1 MSYCTSSEAKDQ
13 VLVKVIA
20 QAGWTDPTDINTRI
34 AEADAV
40 IDAALAAVGYTVP
53 FTTVPALVK
62 QLSILYT
69 RYAVI
74 RDAYKNSAPSQGG
87 AAGWEPYKDAFDELL
102 KKLVGGELII
112 PSVAKASGGVQISTL
127 EVKRALTMD
136 EPEDLGP
143 SVDSSYTDP
152 SVTGDPEEGEDDD

>member
-1 MSYCTSSEAKDQ
+1 MAYCTSTEAKDQ
-13 VLVKVIA
+13 VLVKVIS
-20 QAGWTDPTDINTRI
+20 QAAWTDPTDINTRI

-87 AAGWEPYKDAFDELL
+87 AEAWTPYKEQFDNLVELL
-102 KKLVGGELII
+102 QKGDLNI
-112 PSVAKASGGVQISTL
+112 PNVSKSGGGVQISTSA
-127 EVKRALTMD
+127 VKRALTMD
-136 EPEDLGP
+136 APENLGP
-143 SVDSSYTDP
+143 EVDASYIDN
-152 SVTGDPEEGEDDD
+152 SVTGDPS